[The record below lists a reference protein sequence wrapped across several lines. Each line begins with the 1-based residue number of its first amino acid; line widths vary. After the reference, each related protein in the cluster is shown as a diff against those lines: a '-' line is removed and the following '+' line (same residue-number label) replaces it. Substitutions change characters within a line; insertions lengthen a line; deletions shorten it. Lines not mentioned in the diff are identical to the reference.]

1 MRIEDFEES
10 IDRVGSDVLEVVRCE
25 VNCAKAVVAE
35 ARLPRTR

>member
-1 MRIEDFEES
+1 MRIEDLEES
-10 IDRVGSDVLEVVRCE
+10 IDWVGRDVFDVVRCE